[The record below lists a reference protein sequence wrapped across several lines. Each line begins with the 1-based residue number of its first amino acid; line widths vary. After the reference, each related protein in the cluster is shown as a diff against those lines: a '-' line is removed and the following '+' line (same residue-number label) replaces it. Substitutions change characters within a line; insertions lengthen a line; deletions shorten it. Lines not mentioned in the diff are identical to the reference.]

1 LQTFDGVKFNYEST
15 RDFRVLNYDRE
26 VRKML
31 KLPLEEKD
39 NEYIR
44 QKLIESYKDG
54 VFEGAGFRSGA
65 ENMYYALNLLDIIGA

>member
-1 LQTFDGVKFNYEST
+1 
-15 RDFRVLNYDRE
+15 VLNYDRE

-54 VFEGAGFRSGA
+54 VFEGNNTRSKI